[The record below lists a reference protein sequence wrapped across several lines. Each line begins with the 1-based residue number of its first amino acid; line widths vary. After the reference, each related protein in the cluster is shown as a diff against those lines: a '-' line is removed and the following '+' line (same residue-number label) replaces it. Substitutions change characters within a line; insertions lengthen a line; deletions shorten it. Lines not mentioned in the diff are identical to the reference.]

1 MAFEIYKHRDFL
13 YEYYVKRRM
22 NLVDIQELLEKQYN
36 VKVSHQT
43 IYNWVCKW
51 ELEKFRGKGRKIGGN
66 LGKKKMAKRQ
76 TSPFHQQQQRI
87 RAQRKGRKRP
97 GT

>member
-1 MAFEIYKHRDFL
+1 MDKEKTDKKVERIFFTFTEAQEFL
-13 YEYYVKRRM
+13 G
-22 NLVDIQELLEKQYN
+22 
-36 VKVSHQT
+36 VSHQT
-43 IYNWVCKW
+43 IYNWICKW
-51 ELEKFRGKGRKIGGN
+51 GLEKFRGKGRKIGGN